1 MVAQSQ
7 AGRWRCVSMCR
18 VNVELRNRVE
28 WGASTTTMVVTVRK
42 RNAFAEPVERR
53 NNKSGPTLVR
63 SFFILQSRTLINT
76 RVPFWGQDPGYQ
88 HSPVTHF
95 PRASTFISIFRIVK
109 CLATGADQQNKTTRP
124 ISVDAYCFDQA
135 YHGVCYRIHWYDQSL
150 IHQTSER

>member
-1 MVAQSQ
+1 
-7 AGRWRCVSMCR
+7 MCR

-53 NNKSGPTLVR
+53 NNKSGSTLVR

-76 RVPFWGQDPGYQ
+76 RVPFWGQDPGYRY
-88 HSPVTHF
+88 SPVTHL
-95 PRASTFISIFRIVK
+95 PRVHIHHPSQLSNCKVSDHRRRAVKQDGKADIS
-109 CLATGADQQNKTTRP
+109 GRP
-124 ISVDAYCFDQA
+124 IVLIRLIM
-135 YHGVCYRIHWYDQSL
+135 VCVTEYSWYDQSL